1 MTIDTKEN
9 ETRTI
14 ILSLQEYTDILRAL
28 YTYRQ
33 ALIDIQKGV
42 QYPANIAAGALKE
55 AQND

>member
-1 MTIDTKEN
+1 MINSEEK
-9 ETRTI
+9 TRI
-14 ILSLQEYTDILRAL
+14 VALSLQEYTDILKAL

-42 QYPANIAAGALKE
+42 QYPANIAGGALKE